1 MKINLQRL
9 ATLLSSKDVS
19 VYMGNNQ
26 TAYTDGKSIYLPHL
40 VLDKERDFEKMRGY
54 IDHEIGHVRFSRF
67 GIPRNI
73 VLNNLEASIAK
84 MLEETYVEYRNSLS
98 RPGTLINLRRLNEVL
113 VEEGAFVTPKI
124 AEVGL
129 ENVIVSYCLTF
140 PLFKILRNKSLE
152 NTVRETRRQLVS
164 TLDLQTVERVE
175 KLLLKV
181 KKNKSTNSNER
192 LAKEIVK
199 KLLLSSPK
207 HPEGSEQ
214 SEGSEEAEG
223 SEQSEGSE
231 EAKGSEQSEG
241 SEEAKGSEQSEG
253 SEEAEGSEQSEG
265 SDGSQDLKIN
275 PDKEIEVK
283 NLSEILQ
290 QNINNLPES
299 SNNKLGRMN
308 KTPAYQ
314 TQVRIDKRRNGRLF
328 DKSRNKIYIAPLAS
342 QLKMFLD
349 AETRVKKSRK
359 NTGRKLIQK
368 RLHQHRYDPALFLS
382 QKKGKSL
389 DTAIHI
395 LLDISGSMDHKMKE
409 AVDTMGIVSYA
420 LNTIPSVKFAVSAF
434 PYHDQ
439 EQGVLIKDFQEP
451 TQRIAEA
458 RLESNGSTP
467 LSDAYISILPG
478 LLNRPEKRKVI
489 FIVSDGGPDDNVIAK
504 DLIRSSSNMVESYL
518 LGIGLHDAI
527 YQHFIKG
534 TFNGYCNIDDI
545 KKLPQKII
553 EMMRYALVE

>member
-207 HPEGSEQ
+207 HP
-214 SEGSEEAEG
+214 
-223 SEQSEGSE
+223 
-231 EAKGSEQSEG
+231 
-241 SEEAKGSEQSEG
+241 
-253 SEEAEGSEQSEG
+253 EGSEQSEG